1 MKKTR
6 IKVKV
11 AALQLNEGQLPWLPK
26 NPRQWTQSDIDRT
39 VESIRQDPDF
49 LEDRPLDIV
58 PAPQKGEFVV
68 FCGNLRTTALGINGT
83 DETDAYL
90 YEPERATLEE
100 DRETIRRRAI
110 KDNGQYGSWDSDELV
125 NWGYEAAD
133 LAGFGVPGF
142 VYGDAPGGGEG
153 GEEPGGG
160 DNHHAQEDD
169 FDENSDEI
177 HVRCKK
183 GDIWELGEHRLM
195 CGDSTDAGAVAIL
208 MNGEKADLLL
218 TDPPYGTT
226 QLDWDVKIDLRK
238 MWEQIQSSS
247 KQNAAFLIFGTQPF
261 VTDLINSNRDMFR
274 YDIIWKKTMRT
285 GFFDAKKR
293 PMRLHEIISVFYE
306 SQPTYNPQMF
316 TNEDIGNSK
325 IGRRRGNSNIMKTN
339 GGFVGKVGKEKAE
352 TYFYEETGQRYATDV
367 IEFSNWNGA
376 LFGNTDN
383 AVMHPTQ
390 KPVDMIGFLILSYSN
405 KGNLVLDAFGGSG
418 TTLIAAEQLGRK
430 CYTMEIDP
438 HYCDVIIAR
447 WEKLTG
453 RKAEKIN

>member
-39 VESIRQDPDF
+39 VESLRQDPDF

-83 DETDAYL
+83 AETDAYL

-110 KDNGQYGSWDSDELV
+110 KDNGQYGSWDSDELA
-125 NWGYEAAD
+125 NWGYEAAE

-142 VYGDAPGGGEG
+142 VYGEVPGGGEG

-177 HVRCKK
+177 HVRCKP

-195 CGDSTDAGAVAIL
+195 CGDSVDLQQVKALMGGARADMVFTSPPYNAGHLDVRKSISR
-208 MNGEKADLLL
+208 GGGVQESTKKKYL
-218 TDPPYGTT
+218 TDNDQKPDEEY
-226 QLDWDVKIDLRK
+226 Q
-238 MWEQIQSSS
+238 
-247 KQNAAFLIFGTQPF
+247 AFLIQ
-261 VTDLINSNRDMFR
+261 N
-274 YDIIWKKTMRT
+274 
-285 GFFDAKKR
+285 
-293 PMRLHEIISVFYE
+293 ISVLLECAKEVFY
-306 SQPTYNPQMF
+306 N
-316 TNEDIGNSK
+316 IG
-325 IGRRRGNSNIMKTN
+325 IGRGSKKAVAKLLWEYRDK
-339 GGFVGKVGKEKAE
+339 FKELMYWVKDNPMPVIAK
-352 TYFYEETGQRYATDV
+352 GVVSSATEL
-367 IEFSNWNGA
+367 IIC
-376 LFGNTDN
+376 FGNNGTRSFSCFDDRLFHGVVYGHSAACEN
-383 AVMHPTQ
+383 QYADIHKATF
-390 KPVDMIGFLILSYSN
+390 PVYLPSEFISRFTPIGGS
-405 KGNLVLDAFGGSG
+405 VLDCFGGTG

-453 RKAEKIN
+453 KTAVKVN

>member
-26 NPRQWTQSDIDRT
+26 NPRQWTQTDIDRT
-39 VESIRQDPDF
+39 VESLRQDPDF

-83 DETDAYL
+83 EETDAYL

-125 NWGYEAAD
+125 NWGYEAAE

-142 VYGDAPGGGEG
+142 VYGDAPGVGEG
-153 GEEPGGG
+153 GDEPGGD
-160 DNHHAQEDD
+160 DNHQAQEDD

-177 HVRCKK
+177 HVRCKP

-195 CGDSTDAGAVAIL
+195 CGDSVDLQQVKALMGGAR
-208 MNGEKADLLL
+208 ADMVF
-218 TDPPYGTT
+218 TDPPYGVAIGDKNKFLQSVQKAGWIEENIANDTLSVDELYKALRAAMENCRESCKDDASYYVCAPPGGDMGLMMMMMMRDAGLNVRHQIVWNKNCAT
-226 QLDWDVKIDLRK
+226 FSLGRLDYDYKHEAIMYTWTKSHHNYRNGQFRTSVWDVNKPMHNDL
-238 MWEQIQSSS
+238 
-247 KQNAAFLIFGTQPF
+247 
-261 VTDLINSNRDMFR
+261 
-274 YDIIWKKTMRT
+274 
-285 GFFDAKKR
+285 
-293 PMRLHEIISVFYE
+293 
-306 SQPTYNPQMF
+306 
-316 TNEDIGNSK
+316 
-325 IGRRRGNSNIMKTN
+325 
-339 GGFVGKVGKEKAE
+339 
-352 TYFYEETGQRYATDV
+352 
-367 IEFSNWNGA
+367 
-376 LFGNTDN
+376 
-383 AVMHPTQ
+383 HPTM
-390 KPVDMIGFLILSYSN
+390 KPIELVEAAMKDATLEGD
-405 KGNLVLDAFGGSG
+405 LVLDMFGGSG
-418 TTLIAAEQLGRK
+418 TTLVTAEQLGRK

-453 RKAEKIN
+453 KTAVKVN